1 MGMGLQAALLHM
13 VYPPQCVACDALVSS
28 DFGLCSDCWRETPFV
43 AGLVCDL
50 CGIPLVGQ
58 DPGHVVHCDE
68 CLTVARPWSRGR
80 AAMLYRDRARDLVLQ
95 LKHADRIDLA
105 RPAGGWLHRAAQ
117 PILQPDMLVAPV
129 PLYWMRLIKR
139 RYNQSALLSDQV
151 ARLARLDHC
160 PDLLQRQRNTQSQE
174 GRTRDGRFANVVDS
188 IRVPPRRRAMVEG
201 RHILLVD
208 DVMTSGATL
217 SAAAEACLA
226 VGAREISVLVLCRV
240 AKEG

>member
-1 MGMGLQAALLHM
+1 MGMGMQAALLHM
-13 VYPPQCVACDALVSS
+13 VYPPQCVACDALVST
-28 DFGLCSDCWRETPFV
+28 DFGLCSACWRETPFV

-50 CGIPLVGQ
+50 CGTPLPGQ
-58 DPGHVVHCDE
+58 DPGHAVHCDE
-68 CLTVARPWSRGR
+68 CLTVARPWSHGR
-80 AAMLYRDRARDLVLQ
+80 AAMLYKDRARDLVLQ

-105 RPAGGWLHRAAQ
+105 RPAGGWLHRAAR

-129 PLYWMRLIKR
+129 PLHWMRLIRR

-160 PDLLQRQRNTQSQE
+160 PDLLQRQRNTQTQE
-174 GRTRDGRFANVVDS
+174 GRTRDGRFANLADS
-188 IRVPPRRRAMVEG
+188 IRVPPRRRALVEG

-226 VGAREISVLVLCRV
+226 AGAREISVLVLCRV